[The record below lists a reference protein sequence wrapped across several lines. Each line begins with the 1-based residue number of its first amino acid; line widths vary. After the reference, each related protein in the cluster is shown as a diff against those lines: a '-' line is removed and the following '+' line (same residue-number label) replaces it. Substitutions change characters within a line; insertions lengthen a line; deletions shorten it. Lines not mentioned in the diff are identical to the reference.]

1 MSAGGERKPPKRPP
15 RPSLSAEERS
25 IWQHVA
31 ASIDRRAK
39 GKPRVPEAEAPGGD
53 GDPAQGMAIA
63 RKSTLKPRVESSAA
77 VAGGVSQRFL
87 DRPVRKATALRTQ
100 TAIPEVD
107 RRKARRIAAGVIEIE
122 ARLDLHG
129 MTQSAAHG
137 RLIGFLQSAVARGLR
152 TVLVITGK
160 GGSRQPS
167 PTGTAWWEADDTGI
181 LRRSVPRWLA
191 EPPIRGLVIGC
202 QPASPRHG
210 GDGALYILLKRR
222 KEGDRGR

>member
-1 MSAGGERKPPKRPP
+1 VRPAAALRPP
-15 RPSLSAEERS
+15 
-25 IWQHVA
+25 
-31 ASIDRRAK
+31 
-39 GKPRVPEAEAPGGD
+39 
-53 GDPAQGMAIA
+53 
-63 RKSTLKPRVESSAA
+63 
-77 VAGGVSQRFL
+77 
-87 DRPVRKATALRTQ
+87 

-137 RLIGFLQSAVARGLR
+137 RLIGFLQSAVAQGLR

-160 GGSRQPS
+160 GGGRKPS
-167 PTGTAWWEADDTGI
+167 PPSTAWWEADDTGV

-202 QPASPRHG
+202 QPASSRHG

-222 KEGDRGR
+222 KPGSRS